1 MFHLQGEKGKMKK
14 MTCILAALGLV
25 FAGSINNPALSG
37 EVDILINKLV
47 EKGILNQSDAKQLIT
62 EMQKESARQEDA
74 VKRVA
79 SEAATDTAKKEAKAV
94 ESKIPKWVQ
103 NTAFK
108 GDFRLRYQHEERDD
122 TGNPERDRFRFR
134 WRLGADS
141 KINDQWKAGFRLASG
156 SSDPRSTNQTF
167 EDQFESKSVQID
179 QAYATYKP
187 CAFASVTGGKMSNPL
202 WEPKDLIWDT
212 DITPEGVAI
221 KGEYE
226 VFPKFKVFWTPAAFI
241 LDEFSGDSNDP
252 WMLVLQPGI
261 DWGITDMF
269 ALKVAGSHYS
279 YYNVT
284 GNPFNEHSAN
294 TNTRVGGNLVED
306 YDALALFGE
315 LGVKLPMSALPY
327 LAVFGE
333 WIESDADDDETAML
347 AGFKF
352 GHKKVSEFGQ
362 WQVVYNYRDI
372 ERDAIPDFLPDS
384 DFRGGST
391 NGKGHEVEVVFGLS
405 KHVTIGLDYYNSEL
419 NDKQGGDAQEEDL
432 VQVDMILSW

>member
-1 MFHLQGEKGKMKK
+1 MKRL
-14 MTCILAALGLV
+14 TIVFAALGLV
-25 FAGSINNPALSG
+25 CAGSMNDFAMSG

-47 EKGILNQSDAKQLIT
+47 EKGILNQSDAKQLIM
-62 EMQKESARQEDA
+62 EMQKEGARQDEA

-79 SEAATDTAKKEAKAV
+79 SETATDTAKKEAKAV

-103 NTAFK
+103 NTTFK
-108 GDFRLRYQHEERDD
+108 GDFRLRYQNEHRDD
-122 TGNPERDRFRFR
+122 TGNPDRDRFRFR
-134 WRLGADS
+134 WRVGADS

-156 SSDPRSTNQTF
+156 SNDPRSTNQTF

-179 QAYATYKP
+179 RAYATYKP
-187 CAFASVTGGKMSNPL
+187 FGFASITGGKMSNPL

-221 KGEYE
+221 KGEHE
-226 VFPKFKVFWTPAAFI
+226 LFPKFKVFWTPAVFI

-252 WMLVLQPGI
+252 WLLVLQPGI
-261 DWGITDMF
+261 DWGLTDAV

-284 GNPFNEHSAN
+284 GNPFDEHDAN
-294 TNTRVGGNLVED
+294 TNTRVGGVLVED

-315 LGVKLPMSALPY
+315 VGVKLPMPVLPY
-327 LAVFGE
+327 LALFGE
-333 WIESDADDDETAML
+333 YIESDADDNETAWL

-352 GHKKVSEFGQ
+352 GHKKVNEFGQ

-391 NGKGHEVEVVFGLS
+391 NGKGHEVEVVFGLA
-405 KHVTIGLDYYNSEL
+405 KHVTIGLDYYKNEL
-419 NDKQGGDAQEEDL
+419 NDKDGGEEEEEDL

>member
-1 MFHLQGEKGKMKK
+1 M
-14 MTCILAALGLV
+14 
-25 FAGSINNPALSG
+25 NNPALSG

-79 SEAATDTAKKEAKAV
+79 AEAATDTAKKEAKAV

-108 GDFRLRYQHEERDD
+108 GDLRLRYQHEEREDSD
-122 TGNPERDRFRFR
+122 NPDRDRFRFR
-134 WRLGADS
+134 WRVGADS

-156 SSDPRSTNQTF
+156 GDDPRSTNQTL
-167 EDQFESKSVQID
+167 EDTFSSKGIRID
-179 QAYATYKP
+179 EAYATYKP
-187 CAFASVTGGKMSNPL
+187 FAFASVTGGKMPNPL

-212 DITPEGVAI
+212 DITPEGAAI

-226 VFPKFKVFWTPAAFI
+226 LFPKFKVFLIPAAFV
-241 LDEFSGDSNDP
+241 LEEFSGDSNDP

-261 DWGITDMF
+261 DWGMTD
-269 ALKVAGSHYS
+269 ALNLKVAYS
-279 YYNVT
+279 RYQYYNVT
-284 GNPFNEHSAN
+284 GNALDQFDAN
-294 TNTRVGGNLVED
+294 SNTRVGGVLVED
-306 YDALALFGE
+306 FDANAVFGE
-315 LGVKLPMSALPY
+315 LGVKLPVPVLPY
-327 LAVFGE
+327 LALFGE
-333 WIESDADDDETAML
+333 WIESDADDDQTAWL

-352 GHKKVSEFGQ
+352 GHNKVNEFAQ
-362 WQVVYNYRDI
+362 WQVVYNYRDL

-419 NDKQGGDAQEEDL
+419 NDNGGGEDQKEDL